1 MKNLSFT
8 LSLFLLVSSASAVPS
23 FEPAADATATGGTAY
38 NIGDPLTNQVNS
50 TLFEAWYMR
59 SGATAGTNYPKIVS
73 GNLSHTNLPPSTGNS
88 VAFVP
93 GPNLTACANLGFG
106 NVSHTNTCYYSFL
119 VKITDL
125 TGVSTASTINPFAMF
140 IDDNSHINN
149 SIQRRGT
156 RLLTKQITSTTYV
169 FGTSTTD
176 SSTTVYEPDP
186 AAHAIGETV
195 FVVGSF
201 MRTTTLTNTFLWINP
216 PASSF
221 GSNLPPAP
229 TLIAPYGAPV
239 NGGLNSSAAQAFA
252 LTCQFA
258 GAPAGVVDEIR
269 LSTNDWAYVT
279 GGNPAVLQ
287 NPAGTNIVAGQS
299 ATLRVIA
306 RGTATLAY
314 QWYKGATPV
323 SNDSHISGSTTATL
337 VISNAT
343 AGDNGAYSVFVTNG
357 VGSVV
362 QSTSASVSVTDPAIS
377 GQPQSRTNVYGTTAT
392 FTVVAAGM
400 GPFSY
405 QWHKDGFGDL
415 SDGANVSG
423 SHSSALSLS
432 SVNYTNAASYSCT
445 VTGGLGNVTSDSAVL
460 TVRDPAVTVQPSS
473 QTNLAG
479 TTATFTVTAIGTP
492 TLAYQWRKN
501 GSDLADGGNVSGAST
516 TALTLT
522 GVSAADEAAYT
533 VLVSSSGSGGSE
545 LSSSAQLTVWSSPA
559 ISIQPTPR
567 SVTAGNRAVFSVGAT
582 GTAPL
587 YYQWKRGG
595 TNIPGATSFA
605 YSIASAQAADAGSY
619 SVLVSNF
626 LNTAASSSATLTI
639 VLSLTLAQSNLFVIR
654 LGDGA
659 QALSLNGNSMY
670 LDQFG
675 ANGSYISTLCV
686 PETTPSGIIA
696 IGQPNV
702 QGTSGNITGS
712 GLSRSADGR
721 LLVLA
726 GYNTSIGYGSSL
738 PGSDSVS
745 VPRGI
750 ATVNSVGQYTLAVS
764 STNAV
769 YTQSAFR
776 TGVTDGTNNFWGC
789 ANKSGLYYFGFDD
802 PEGSLVTPP
811 TNIRNFGVFNGDL
824 YYASAVSGNE
834 GIWQVTGM
842 PHGSSSSTLL
852 FSGAGNFNADM
863 DVSPDGTLI
872 YVADDAP
879 ATSGGGIL
887 RFKFDGA
894 NWSQEYT
901 LNSGLSTGARY
912 VGADFSGPNP
922 VLVAVTPEAENN
934 RIVIIVDSGAGSPG
948 TTIANAGVNQV
959 FRGTRFGPIE
969 TVARPTLYETLEG
982 NHVILSWTGA
992 FVLQSA
998 TNADGP
1004 YADVASQTNPYTN
1017 SVNTAARK
1025 FFRLRN

>member
-201 MRTTTLTNTFLWINP
+201 MRTPTLTNSFLWINP

-362 QSTSASVSVTDPAIS
+362 QSTSANSP
-377 GQPQSRTNVYGTTAT
+377 
-392 FTVVAAGM
+392 
-400 GPFSY
+400 
-405 QWHKDGFGDL
+405 
-415 SDGANVSG
+415 
-423 SHSSALSLS
+423 
-432 SVNYTNAASYSCT
+432 NAASYSCT

-802 PEGSLVTPP
+802 PEGSLVPPP

-922 VLVAVTPEAENN
+922 VLVAVTPDAENN